1 MNLICSYLEVCNEW
15 VGSMDVF
22 DFSVAKYAFNLLI
35 VQLSRHLSD
44 LIARKKQ
51 EELDRFFLKALEFFS
66 HCQSR
71 CASGDTATAIVLVID
86 VHKLRLVAFPD
97 NQEYFKEACEYLE
110 LITCT
115 NPSNG
120 IFWFQRAVVELTL
133 QSQTISNFA
142 QLEPFI
148 RR

>member
-1 MNLICSYLEVCNEW
+1 MINRARYLEICNEW

-22 DFSVAKYAFNLLI
+22 DFQVAKYAFNLLI
-35 VQLSRHLSD
+35 VPLPSQLPA
-44 LIARKKQ
+44 LIARKKN
-51 EELDRFFLKALEFFS
+51 EELDAFFLKALEFFA

-71 CASGDTATAIVLVID
+71 CTSKTATATQMIID

-97 NQEYFKEACEYLE
+97 SQDYFREACEYLE

-115 NPSNG
+115 NSSNG
-120 IFWFQRAVVELTL
+120 TFWFHRAVIELTL
-133 QSQTISNFA
+133 RKPTISNFL
-142 QLEPFI
+142 QLESFI